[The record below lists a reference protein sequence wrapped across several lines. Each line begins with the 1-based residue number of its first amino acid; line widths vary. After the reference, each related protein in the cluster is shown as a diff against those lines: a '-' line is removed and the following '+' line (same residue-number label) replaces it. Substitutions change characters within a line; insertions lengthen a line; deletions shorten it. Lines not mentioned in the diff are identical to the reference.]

1 MGERRC
7 RLLGRVFGAGRQ
19 NHPVRGNCRV
29 VHYHQVRQE
38 PVLVQQACPKPK
50 INQANLPDF
59 SNMKSSQSTAS
70 PELDNWIAERRKNA
84 EVNIY
89 QAGDKYVLEIKNPN
103 KIHIQFFDQKSQKW
117 QLVPDEKLGAF
128 NQNKEKIKE
137 RETMSAPTTTAQPKI
152 PTTTV
157 VAKSTQAVSRELNTN
172 TNTIGSQNPVTES
185 RSQDSYT
192 SSSTRNSHNS
202 DSRDQSSD
210 HHNVQPQN
218 SHNSDSR
225 YQGRNSHNNVT
236 INDDHSVV
244 NDNSTNIKIG
254 KYVDRSLR
262 GKGNVIAGR
271 DSSDNDSSS
280 VKNTRSDDHSTRSW
294 RSKKAK
300 SSSEANGNQSSESTE
315 NKNSVDNSKK
325 IKKKNKKEKA
335 VVPAQEPAPAQEPV
349 QSTPQT
355 VR

>member
-1 MGERRC
+1 MGLIFRRG
-7 RLLGRVFGAGRQ
+7 LLGIFRQ
-19 NHPVRGNCRV
+19 RAGNCQPQHRSAPRL
-29 VHYHQVRQE
+29 VHYNYRANVQPRIIY
-38 PVLVQQACPKPK
+38 QQAAPVSKP
-50 INQANLPDF
+50 IEMTPR
-59 SNMKSSQSTAS
+59 SNVT
-70 PELDNWIAERRKNA
+70 DTT
-84 EVNIY
+84 
-89 QAGDKYVLEIKNPN
+89 
-103 KIHIQFFDQKSQKW
+103 
-117 QLVPDEKLGAF
+117 
-128 NQNKEKIKE
+128 KE
-137 RETMSAPTTTAQPKI
+137 RETMSAPTTTAQP
-152 PTTTV
+152 TTTATV

-254 KYVDRSLR
+254 KYVDRSQR

-271 DSSDNDSSS
+271 DSSDNDSIS
-280 VKNTRSDDHSTRSW
+280 VKNTRSDNHSTKSW
-294 RSKKAK
+294 KMKKAQ

-315 NKNSVDNSKK
+315 NNTSVDNSKK
-325 IKKKNKKEKA
+325 IKKKNKKAKA

-355 VR
+355 VS